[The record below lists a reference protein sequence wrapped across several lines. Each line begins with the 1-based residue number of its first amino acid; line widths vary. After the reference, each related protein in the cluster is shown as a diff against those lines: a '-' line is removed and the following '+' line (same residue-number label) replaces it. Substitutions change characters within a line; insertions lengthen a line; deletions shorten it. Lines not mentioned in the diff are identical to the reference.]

1 MKKIILLLV
10 GLSLFFLSGCC
21 GCNQAN
27 WPQQPVLDHMNTM
40 QKTQYLNDVKQNL
53 INFRTTAVDLESH
66 RLPRQPDEEPA
77 GCQRQGFHCEVAKY
91 VETFAMPILNDS
103 EALQN
108 LETRL
113 EVAKVNLLSAYA
125 LYETGS
131 YSQARR
137 LLKMYDKRYRKDV
150 SIETAMVDSREI
162 EFATLGEAS
171 QNLRSKLTNN

>member
-1 MKKIILLLV
+1 MKKTILLIV
-10 GLSLFFLSGCC
+10 GLSVFLLSGCYV
-21 GCNQAN
+21 CNKAN
-27 WPQQPVLDHMNTM
+27 WPEQPVLDHMNTM

-66 RLPRQPDEEPA
+66 RLPHRPDEDPA
-77 GCQRQGFHCEVAKY
+77 DCQRTGFHCEVARY
-91 VETFAMPILNDS
+91 VEVYAMPVLNDG

-113 EVAKVNLLSAYA
+113 EVAKINLLSAYA

-131 YSQARR
+131 FGQARS

-150 SIETAMVDSREI
+150 AIETAMVDNRDM
-162 EFATLGEAS
+162 EFATLGEAA
-171 QNLRSKLTNN
+171 QNLRSKLTN